1 LCYQLIGDK
10 ARGLFMSTKL
20 ARKFLLV
27 GVSIAALAVSSA
39 EAGAVVFN
47 FTGSVQ
53 TYLVPETGE
62 YEITLAGAEGGS
74 SVDGNHGG
82 KGAVVGGD
90 IFLKQN
96 ELLGIFVGGAGYSAF
111 GYAGGGGGGT
121 FLGNKNKAL
130 FIAGGGG
137 GGGYGDRSIADGR
150 PGRAQRSASAGRGGN
165 GGYGGSGGY
174 GGEGGQDA
182 TGFNGGGGAGLD
194 TPGGDG
200 YAGKKGLSGTGGF
213 FYYGGIPGG
222 GFGGGG
228 GAGYNGGGGGGGFSG
243 GGGGTGGNK
252 AGGGGGGGGGSFI
265 IARATDTFGFTGANS
280 GDGYALIVMV
290 PEPSSWAMI
299 LAGFSA
305 MGMMLALRARAAKA
319 G

>member
-1 LCYQLIGDK
+1 
-10 ARGLFMSTKL
+10 MTTKL
-20 ARKFLLV
+20 ARRFLLV
-27 GVSIAALAVSSA
+27 GVSIAALATSAA
-39 EAGAVVFN
+39 EAGAVVFD
-47 FTGSVQ
+47 FTGSFQ
-53 TYLVPETGE
+53 TYIVPETGE
-62 YEITLAGAEGGS
+62 YEITLAGAQGGS
-74 SVDGNHGG
+74 SVDGNPGG
-82 KGAVVGGD
+82 KGAVVGGE

-96 ELLGIFVGGAGYSAF
+96 ELLGIFVGGEGYSAF

-121 FLGNKNKAL
+121 FLGNKNKVF

-150 PGRAQRSASAGRGGN
+150 PGRAQRSGSDGRGGA
-165 GGYGGSGGY
+165 GGVGGSGGY

-182 TGFNGGGGAGLD
+182 TGFNGGGGSGLNGA
-194 TPGGDG
+194 GGDG
-200 YAGKKGLSGTGGF
+200 YAGKHGQYGAGGYA
-213 FYYGGIPGG
+213 YYGGFPGG

-265 IARATDTFGFTGANS
+265 IGRATDTFGFTGANS
-280 GDGYALIVMV
+280 GDGYASIVMV
-290 PEPSSWAMI
+290 PEPSTWAMI

-305 MGMMLALRARAAKA
+305 MGALLARRARAAKTV
-319 G
+319 

>member
-1 LCYQLIGDK
+1 
-10 ARGLFMSTKL
+10 MNTKL
-20 ARKFLLV
+20 ARRFLLV
-27 GVSIAALAVSSA
+27 GVSIAALAASAA
-39 EAGAVVFN
+39 EAGAMVFK
-47 FTGSVQ
+47 FTGAVQ
-53 TYLVPETGE
+53 TYVVPETGE
-62 YEITLAGAEGGS
+62 YEIILKGAQGGS
-74 SVDGNHGG
+74 SSDGNAGG
-82 KGAVVGGD
+82 LGAVVGGD

-96 ELLGIFVGGAGYSAF
+96 ELLGIFVGGAGYSPL

-121 FLGNKNKAL
+121 FLGNPNKVF

-182 TGFNGGGGAGLD
+182 TGFNGGGGSGLNSY
-194 TPGGDG
+194 GGDG
-200 YAGKKGLSGTGGF
+200 FPGKKGLSGSGGYA
-213 FYYGGIPGG
+213 YYGGLPGG

-228 GAGYNGGGGGGGFSG
+228 GAGYSGGGGGGGFSG

-265 IARATDTFGFTGANS
+265 IGRATDTFGFTGANS
-280 GDGYALIVMV
+280 GNGYASIMMV
-290 PEPSSWAMI
+290 PEPSTWAMI

-305 MGMMLALRARAAKA
+305 LGVMLARRARAAKA
-319 G
+319 A

>member
-1 LCYQLIGDK
+1 MT
-10 ARGLFMSTKL
+10 AKL
-20 ARKFLLV
+20 ARKLLLV
-27 GVSIAALAVSSA
+27 GVSAAALAVSAA
-39 EAGAVVFN
+39 EAGAKIFL

-62 YEITLAGAEGGS
+62 YEITVGGAQGGS
-74 SVDGNHGG
+74 SSDGNAGG
-82 KGAVVGGD
+82 MGAIVGGD
-90 IFLKQN
+90 IFLRQN
-96 ELLGIFVGGAGYSAF
+96 ELLGIFVGGAGYSLP

-121 FLGNKNKAL
+121 FLGNRNRVF

-150 PGRAQRSASAGRGGN
+150 PGRTQRSGSDGRGGN

-182 TGFNGGGGAGLD
+182 TGFNGGGGSGLNS
-194 TPGGDG
+194 PGGDG
-200 YAGKKGLSGTGGF
+200 FAGKKGHSGAGGYA
-213 FYYGGIPGG
+213 YYGGAPGG

-228 GAGYNGGGGGGGFSG
+228 GAGYSGGGGGGGFSG
-243 GGGGTGGNK
+243 GGGGTGGDK

-265 IARATDTFGFTGANS
+265 IGRATDTFALAGANS
-280 GDGYALIVMV
+280 GDGYASIVMV
-290 PEPSSWAMI
+290 PEPSTWAMI

-305 MGMMLALRARAAKA
+305 MGVMLARRARAAKA
-319 G
+319 A